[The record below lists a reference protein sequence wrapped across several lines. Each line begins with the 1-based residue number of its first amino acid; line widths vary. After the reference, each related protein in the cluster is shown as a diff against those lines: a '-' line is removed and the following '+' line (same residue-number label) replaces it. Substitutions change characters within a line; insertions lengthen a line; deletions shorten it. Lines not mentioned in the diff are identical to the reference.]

1 MNHPWIKALFV
12 PLLAAALVSCPTD
25 TPPAETLYT
34 ESNAW
39 SGEIPSSADQVSAAE
54 FKNRVASGELRLLSD
69 TSVTAQQ
76 QAREKQYQDDKAFLQ
91 SVPNKDPNLL
101 ALLTEAASSP
111 NYDADRAVVGPDGQR
126 VMVFGLGTQ
135 LRNAADAYKR
145 SQSVDNALAGY
156 GQIYDLLPADLKS
169 QAATPD
175 SLKGAS
181 LAAIQA
187 ALSQVNSLLGANPS
201 PLKTARLEV
210 GNAAGGGLR
219 PQALNAG
226 NGTDNNGVCSPSS
239 FAQRYWFPLKNFV
252 SPMKNQGQRG
262 TCWAFAAI
270 GAVES
275 RERVQN
281 NNPVNLSEQF
291 LVNKVKQAWSPNDY
305 VEGGSA
311 NYALETAITQ
321 GQGLPLETFWTY
333 NPALGRTDDKN
344 KDGKISTYFFTCTRG
359 LSGVGGGFDPYTG
372 TCSDTAHQ
380 SKLVCTLVD
389 GSKYCSSVAVTYSG
403 VGISSSK
410 TTQVWYN
417 SSPFLLNSYRQLLS
431 QGNVLSASFPVYKG
445 FQNDV
450 KGSGEADITKRG
462 VVSNYSRTKLEG
474 GKEVDGS
481 YGGHV
486 VQIVGFLSND
496 DLTSVGITPNIGG
509 GGYFIIKNSW
519 GCNAGDA
526 GYYYVP
532 ADYVSSIFSDI
543 SVLNFDNR
551 RSDAW
556 NRELATPGGADAP
569 TIDAKALNVRVD
581 LRIETDL
588 AKFFKISH
596 PVAKSVNLS
605 VTSDKDGVIY
615 NEAWST
621 DTNALFGSSLKYTFT
636 TPGTRTLTLVAKYG
650 SSQARS
656 IINVDAVNTPPSLE
670 LQTSGNPLQ
679 GEDYFITA
687 TIKDIN
693 EADLSK
699 LCPNTVW
706 SVDAPDAL
714 SSTTGCAVKVKFG
727 AQGARTVRVSTTDSD
742 GATGSSQV
750 TLTVQPPPA
759 NPFPRVASSGVYSRE
774 SRGGGT
780 SLRVCSDFAVSGGS
794 TIDLRQDGCTFS
806 IVLTPPP
813 RYSAAVS
820 VENPTAE
827 ALTYDWKLLVKDFY
841 GVESELLT
849 ANASSKPSFGMGYVL
864 TVNGAPITGLLVT
877 RDCKVTL
884 KVNAPDM
891 ARSKGPITVWSG
903 KCSYEVPGPR

>member
-1 MNHPWIKALFV
+1 MNHHWIKALFV
-12 PLLAAALVSCPTD
+12 PLLAAALVGCPTD

-34 ESNAW
+34 KGNAW
-39 SGEIPSSADQVSAAE
+39 SGEVPSSAEQVSSTE

-69 TSVTAQQ
+69 TSVAAQQ

-91 SVPNKDPNLL
+91 SVPDKDPNITALL
-101 ALLTEAASSP
+101 AEAASSP
-111 NYDADRAVVGPDGQR
+111 NYDADRAVVGQDGQR

-156 GQIYDLLPADLKS
+156 SQIYDLLPADLKS
-169 QAATPD
+169 QSVTPD
-175 SLKGAS
+175 SLKAAS

-201 PLKTARLEV
+201 TLKTARLEV
-210 GNAAGGGLR
+210 GNAAGSGLR

-226 NGTDNNGVCSPSS
+226 NGTDNNGACSPSS
-239 FAQRYWFPLKNFV
+239 FAQRYWFPLKNFI
-252 SPMKNQGQRG
+252 SPMKSQGGRN
-262 TCWAFAAI
+262 TCWAFTAI

-291 LVNKVKQAWSPNDY
+291 LVNKVKQDWSPSDY
-305 VEGGSA
+305 NEGGSA
-311 NYALETAITQ
+311 DYALNTALGKNQI
-321 GQGLPLETFWTY
+321 LPVEPFWTY
-333 NPALGRTDDKN
+333 NPALGRSSG
-344 KDGKISTYFFTCTRG
+344 KDGEEGSYFFTCIQGIPRA
-359 LSGVGGGFDPYTG
+359 GGGFDPYNG

-380 SKLVCTLVD
+380 SKQVCTLVN
-389 GSKYCSSVAVTYSG
+389 GAKYCSSTKVEFAG
-403 VGISSSK
+403 AGIASSK
-410 TTQVWYN
+410 TAQIWN
-417 SSPFLLNSYRQLLS
+417 NGSPFFLNSYRQLLS
-431 QGNVLSASFPVYKG
+431 QGNVLMASFPVYKG
-445 FQNDV
+445 FMDDV
-450 KGSGEADITKRG
+450 KGAGEADLTKRG

-474 GKEVDGS
+474 GKEVAGA
-481 YGGHV
+481 YGNHV

-556 NRELATPGGADAP
+556 HRELVTPGGADAP
-569 TIDAKALNVRVD
+569 TINVKALNVRVD
-581 LRIETDL
+581 LRVEADL
-588 AKFFKISH
+588 AKFFKVSH

-605 VTSDKDGVIY
+605 VDSDKDGSLY
-615 NEAWST
+615 NGAWNT
-621 DTNALFGSSLKYTFT
+621 DPNTLFGPSLKFTFA

-650 SSQARS
+650 STQARN
-656 IINVDAVNTPPSLE
+656 IINVDVVNTPPTLE
-670 LQTSGNPLQ
+670 LQTSGAARQ
-679 GEDYFITA
+679 GEDYFVTA

-693 EADLSK
+693 EADLRP
-699 LCPNTVW
+699 LCDNAVW

-714 SSTTGCAVKVKFG
+714 SSNNGCVVKVKFG
-727 AQGARTVRVSTTDSD
+727 AQGVRTVKVSVTDSN
-742 GATGSSQV
+742 GSTGSSQV
-750 TLTVQPPPA
+750 TLSVLPPPE
-759 NPFPRVASSGVYSRE
+759 NPFPRIASSGVYSRE
-774 SRGGGT
+774 SRGGG
-780 SLRVCSDFAVSGGS
+780 SILRTCSDFIVSGGS
-794 TIDLRQDGCTFS
+794 TIDLRQDGCTFG
-806 IVLTPPP
+806 IVVTPPP
-813 RYSAAVS
+813 RYSASVS

-841 GVESELLT
+841 GVESELLA
-849 ANASSKPSFGMGYVL
+849 ANASSKPSFGMRYVL
-864 TVNGAPITGLLVT
+864 TVNGAPINGLLVT
-877 RDCKVTL
+877 QDCKVTL
-884 KVNAPDM
+884 KVNAPDPT
-891 ARSKGPITVWSG
+891 RSKGPITVWSG
-903 KCSYEVPGPR
+903 KCSYEVTPR